1 MIHIETFKE
10 GKINFVKLPKAEFDT
25 ILEELEDL
33 RDLQTAKITKKRIN
47 AGLEETFPAEF
58 VYAVGA
64 AKTSGKRIALWRK
77 FRGLKRDD
85 LAKIV
90 GVTGSYIS
98 MIENGKRKG
107 DIDLFKKIADSLVCD
122 ISDLLQK
129 SPNN

>member
-1 MIHIETFKE
+1 MMNIETFKQ
-10 GKINFVKLPKAEFDT
+10 GKINFVKLPKIEFDNL
-25 ILEELEDL
+25 LEELEDL

-58 VYAVGA
+58 VYTISAT
-64 AKTSGKRIALWRK
+64 KTSGKRIALWRK

-85 LAKIV
+85 LAKKA

-107 DIDLFKKIADSLVCD
+107 DIDLFKKIANIIGCD
-122 ISDLLQK
+122 VDDLL
-129 SPNN
+129 